1 LFQKLNVLSAVRL
14 KVSSFFEKFN
24 RRLDFLSENVSK
36 LVTSPFYAMQSLFRE
51 HLHSA
56 DWDFIVVFWIFL
68 LTI

>member
-1 LFQKLNVLSAVRL
+1 
-14 KVSSFFEKFN
+14 
-24 RRLDFLSENVSK
+24 LSENVSK